1 MLFFPFISSLPP
13 SLSAACLARLARDV
27 EPPPPPFPTA
37 CPFPC
42 RGSSLPRPAEGHCR
56 VRGPQARPPPSPLS
70 VSGTHTS
77 PSAPGEGSP
86 RHPARRGAP
95 APCPPSPCPP
105 PAGRP
110 RGASAGKVLRGVLPT
125 QSTAGEGRSSPRTP
139 GAVGGEGAQGRP
151 VWSEGACPGMRAD
164 AAAHASAGAGG
175 ALAARQ
181 AQERE
186 ELAAVQCGEM
196 ERLRRALADRL
207 IRGGRGGAP
216 DGSDLSRLRWSV
228 KDKLG
233 QGRFAEAYDAQALVR
248 EAEARRAAACEA
260 EALGA
265 SEATLPCAR
274 MVAAHEEER
283 ARLDRRHQRERVGL
297 EARARTAGPPPGWL
311 PPFPLPPGRGARPP
325 RPPRAGLRRGSSAPR
340 PREQRERERKLRPL
354 RLPPALRRTSCATA
368 AARGCRR
375 LPWRP

>member
-27 EPPPPPFPTA
+27 EPPPLPSPPRARFLAAAPLSHVPQRGTA
-37 CPFPC
+37 ECAGPK
-42 RGSSLPRPAEGHCR
+42 RGLL
-56 VRGPQARPPPSPLS
+56 PPPSPCQ
-70 VSGTHTS
+70 
-77 PSAPGEGSP
+77 APIP
-86 RHPARRGAP
+86 PQVPPARAP
-95 APCPPSPCPP
+95 PGIPPDAARLRHVPLPPAPP